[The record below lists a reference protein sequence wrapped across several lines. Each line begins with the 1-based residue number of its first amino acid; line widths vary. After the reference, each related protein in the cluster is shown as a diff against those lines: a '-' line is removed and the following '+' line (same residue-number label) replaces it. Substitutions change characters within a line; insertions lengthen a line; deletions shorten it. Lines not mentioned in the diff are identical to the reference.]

1 MSKRAEEVALKVY
14 PVHEDFYRKDG
25 VFRSEPFDINID
37 KRYYFRQGYE
47 QAEKDIIFLLESRIK
62 EIIGDAQPNPVLRIE
77 LQGIIDKIK

>member
-1 MSKRAEEVALKVY
+1 MNKRADRYIAMLNKA
-14 PVHEDFYRKDG
+14 DKIYRKEYSIG
-25 VFRSEPFDINID
+25 EYCHKQSFKWGFQE
-37 KRYYFRQGYE
+37 GYE